1 MKFENKVSGKF
12 TDDVNE
18 SLRKL
23 ISTLNEKASALVQK
37 ETHDY
42 TLFALRA
49 LASYTGT
56 LFERLISHEDFPIE
70 YNAIS
75 ARNLF
80 ESYLLVAYITGTP
93 SKGKEFLSQKAF
105 DEIEINE
112 GFLALKIETTSKA
125 SIKAIRDRIHYIK
138 ELMKENDFTPS
149 KHWTVS
155 YLAQQTNNK
164 VEYEAFFKL
173 YSKYIHPSSWIVNS
187 INNEYDN
194 PVFKDIFI
202 SQGYIFTNRI
212 IQLIS
217 KYQDQQTIA

>member
-1 MKFENKVSGKF
+1 MKFEDKVSGKF
-12 TDDVNE
+12 TDDVNAN
-18 SLRKL
+18 LRTL
-23 ISTLNEKASALVQK
+23 IWTLNEKTSLLVQK
-37 ETHDY
+37 GGHDY

-56 LFERLISHEDFPIE
+56 LFERLISHQDFPIE
-70 YNAIS
+70 YIVIS

-80 ESYLLVAYITGTP
+80 ECYLLVAYITSEP

-112 GFLALKIETTSKA
+112 GFLALKIENTSEG
-125 SIKAIRDRIHYIK
+125 SIKAIRDRIDYIK
-138 ELMKENDFTPS
+138 DLMKKSDFTPS

-187 INNEYDN
+187 VNNEHDN
-194 PVFKDIFI
+194 PVFKNIFF
-202 SQGYIFTNRI
+202 SQGHIFTNRI

-217 KYQDQQTIA
+217 KYQD